1 MRLFESVKLH
11 SVVYN
16 KVPTAINDLAPEV
29 HHGLLFNVESNG
41 VFYHLRVKKIH
52 KRFMTISCNKRKEGE
67 YCSVVHKLEIA
78 DCLKTVPKHNKRGNF
93 SYKFDKSVTPE
104 MLCNIEHYTILELE
118 VSLSTSTKSNNYI
131 LAQRMLVCRESQ
143 HAENR

>member
-1 MRLFESVKLH
+1 MRLFENVKLY

-16 KVPTAINDLAPEV
+16 KVPSAINDLAPEV
-29 HHGLLFNVESNG
+29 HHGLLFNVERDG

-52 KRFMTISCNKRKEGE
+52 KCFVTIACNKRKNGE

-93 SYKFDKSVTPE
+93 SYKFDISVTPE
-104 MLCNIEHYTILELE
+104 MLCNVENYTILEHE
-118 VSLSTSTKSNNYI
+118 VSLPTLKKF
-131 LAQRMLVCRESQ
+131 
-143 HAENR
+143 